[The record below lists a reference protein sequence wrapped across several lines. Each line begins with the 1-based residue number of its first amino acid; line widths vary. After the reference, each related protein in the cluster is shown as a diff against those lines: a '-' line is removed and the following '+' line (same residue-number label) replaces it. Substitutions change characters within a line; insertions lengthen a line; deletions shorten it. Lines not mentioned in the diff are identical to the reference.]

1 MKNSNETQL
10 LTYLQSLV
18 ISTQSLIDTKE
29 EVIELYEDVKTS
41 PRPAKDVIDGVRES
55 INPLMFRLKW
65 LESQINQISDLV

>member
-18 ISTQSLIDTKE
+18 ISTQSLIDSKKE
-29 EVIELYEDVKTS
+29 CIEFYEDSKTS
-41 PRPAKDVIDGVRES
+41 PRPSKDVIDVVRES

-65 LESQINQISDLV
+65 LESHINQISELV

>member
-18 ISTQSLIDTKE
+18 ISTQSLIDSKK
-29 EVIELYEDVKTS
+29 VSIQLYENEKTT
-41 PRPAKDVIDGVRES
+41 PRPPKDVVDGVRES

>member
-29 EVIELYEDVKTS
+29 EVIELYEDSKTS
-41 PRPAKDVIDGVRES
+41 PRPAKDVIDSVRES